1 MERWQKLLQ
10 KSLTTAEE
18 VAEVFG
24 LNVDEIRRVAGAFRI
39 RINPYYLGLIKAKGD
54 PLYRQMVPDPRELEG
69 SCGLQDPLAEDEE
82 SPVPGIVHRY
92 PDRVLFLVSHECA
105 SYCRFCTRKRMV
117 GDFHKMH
124 PQFIENGLAYIR
136 QHPEIRDVIVSGG
149 DPLLLSDERLEF
161 ILRELR
167 AIAHVEIIRIGT
179 RVPCVLP
186 QRVTAKLARMLK
198 KFHPLFINV
207 HFNHPDEITPQS
219 SLALNRL
226 ADAGIPLGTQTV
238 LLKGVND
245 DPAVMRMLM
254 QKLLACRVRPYYI
267 YQADQVAGTEH
278 LRTTVAKGLEIIKGL
293 RGWTSGLA
301 VPHFV
306 IDTPGGGGKVP
317 LLPDYVESMTD
328 KEVVLRNYEGKS
340 FVYKQVKTRSVP
352 AAPRAKVATPM
363 EAWALKEEARR
374 RQTPADV
381 PVTPAPVARG

>member
-1 MERWQKLLQ
+1 MEQWRKILQ

-18 VAEVFG
+18 VAEVFD
-24 LNVDEIRRVAGAFRI
+24 LNVDEIRRVAGTFRI
-39 RINPYYLGLIKAKGD
+39 RINPYYLSLIKAKGD
-54 PLYRQMVPDPRELEG
+54 PLYRQMVPDIRELEET
-69 SCGLQDPLAEDEE
+69 CGLEDPLAEDQE
-82 SPVPGIVHRY
+82 SPVPSIVHRY

-149 DPLLLSDERLEF
+149 DPLLLSDERLEG
-161 ILRELR
+161 ILKELR
-167 AIAHVEIIRIGT
+167 AIPHVEIIRMGT

-186 QRVTAKLARMLK
+186 QRVTAKLVRMLK
-198 KFHPLFINV
+198 KYHPLYMNM

-219 SLALNRL
+219 TKALNRL

-245 DPAVMRMLM
+245 DPVVMRTLM

-267 YQADQVAGTEH
+267 FQADQVSGTEH
-278 LRTTVAKGLEIIKGL
+278 LRTTVAKGLEVIKGL
-293 RGWTSGLA
+293 QGWTSGLA

-317 LLPDYVESMTD
+317 LLPDYVESKTD
-328 KEVVLRNYEGKS
+328 REVVLRNYEGKR
-340 FVYKQVKTRSVP
+340 FVYKQVKSKSVP
-352 AAPRAKVATPM
+352 VVPRPKVTTPM
-363 EAWALKEEARR
+363 ETWALKEQARR
-374 RQTPADV
+374 RKEPADV
-381 PVTPAPVARG
+381 TVTPSPVMR